1 MQNQSSSQQQQVNQ
15 SNMAQFALQMQ
26 NQPSSHQQVNQ
37 NNMGQFQLTAT
48 SQAQSVVQNTLIQ
61 GQAQGLVLQGQQMVL
76 HNQNGQPTLTMAPN
90 NLLTQQT
97 SNTAISQQLNIQ
109 PKPVNQSSI
118 GASQYEKM
126 TMPTVSTASNVITS
140 VAHVCKNIVD
150 IKFDQT
156 KWRLF

>member
-1 MQNQSSSQQQQVNQ
+1 MQNQSSSQQQQHVNQ

-26 NQPSSHQQVNQ
+26 GQSPSQQQMNQ
-37 NNMGQFQLTAT
+37 NSMAQFQLTAT

-61 GQAQGLVLQGQQMVL
+61 GQAQGLVLQGQQMLL

-90 NLLTQQT
+90 NLITQQT

-118 GASQYEKM
+118 GASQYEKI
-126 TMPTVSTASNVITS
+126 TMPTVSSASNVITS
-140 VAHVCKNIVD
+140 GTQVCRMI
-150 IKFDQT
+150 
-156 KWRLF
+156 LFKTYS